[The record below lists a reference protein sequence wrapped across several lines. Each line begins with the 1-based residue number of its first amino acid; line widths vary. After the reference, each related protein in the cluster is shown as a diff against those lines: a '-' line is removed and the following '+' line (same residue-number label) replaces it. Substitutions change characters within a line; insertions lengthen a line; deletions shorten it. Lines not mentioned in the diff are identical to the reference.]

1 MTFGQRKRKRHA
13 EKRNAKAERGETMGT
28 IQSSI
33 QITDG
38 MTGPLRNMHTALDIV
53 INSFETMQNK
63 SSKSIDVTAI
73 KNARTALDEAE
84 SGFSRLENKI
94 NGTSNAMGKAKT
106 SAGSLFKSLM
116 GFSAVQKVIGLVTD
130 SFGGAIER
138 MDTMTNFQRKMT
150 IMTGSSDTAKA
161 ALNQLKDTTKGT
173 AYGLDTA
180 AAATQNFVTRG
191 MSIGTAAAQV
201 AKWGDAVAF
210 YGNGTNEQLANVTD
224 ALGKMLSKGKVEMEQ
239 LDRLTDAG
247 INAVGIYAKATGAS
261 TADVQKS
268 LSKGEISAQKFI
280 DTVSTAFSEG
290 TNGVLNVTGA
300 AKEAG
305 GTWTTSIEN
314 MKAAVKRGII
324 SVIDSIN
331 NALSAAGLGTILT
344 GIQNFGAVM
353 ENVLTGAGQRIG
365 NVITLLSP
373 LLILI
378 QNISN
383 FMINNWSAIEPLL
396 WGIIA
401 AWVVLNATGEKGWL
415 ITMKNAAAKVWH
427 AECSAAETV
436 AIFAMTAA
444 QDGLNAALA
453 ACPITWI
460 IAAVIILIAVIVAVI
475 KMIKKAQGESI
486 STLGAILGAVFTAG
500 AFIWNTIVGLINGII
515 QFVWA
520 KFVYPFIGITEWVLN
535 VCNGGFNSFGDAVK
549 NLIGNII
556 GWFLSLGQVVTKI
569 IDAIF
574 GTDWTSGLASLQ
586 SKVLA
591 WGKNE
596 NAITLSREAP
606 TVLSRVEYG
615 TAFNKGASIGD
626 GITSKFSGM
635 FEGTGD
641 KQQEAFSNALED
653 TGIASDMSDT
663 AGNTAKLKDEVS
675 GIGADLSVLRSLA
688 EREAINQFTTATV
701 KVDMNN
707 VNHISSEMDL
717 DGMVNSLSKL
727 TNEALMIVAEGVH
740 A

>member
-150 IMTGSSDTAKA
+150 IMTESSDTAKA

-191 MSIGTAAAQV
+191 TSIGAATSQV

-224 ALGKMLSKGKVEMEQ
+224 ALGKMLSKGTVEMEQ
-239 LDRLTDAG
+239 LNRLTDAG
-247 INAVGIYAKATGAS
+247 INAAGIYAQATGKSQAE
-261 TADVQKS
+261 VQKS
-268 LSKGEISAQKFI
+268 LSKGEISAQNFI
-280 DTVSTAFSEG
+280 STVSTAFSEG

-305 GTWTTSIEN
+305 GTWATSIEN
-314 MKAAVKRGII
+314 MRAAVKRGII

-331 NALSAAGLGTILT
+331 SALSKAGLGTILT
-344 GIQNFGAVM
+344 GIQNFGAVT

-365 NVITLLSP
+365 NVITLLSL

-401 AWVVLNATGEKGWL
+401 AWAVLNATGEKGWL

-427 AECSAAETV
+427 AACSAAETV

-486 STLGAILGAVFTAG
+486 STLGAILGAIFTAG

-615 TAFNKGASIGD
+615 AVFNKGASIGD

-641 KQQEAFSNALED
+641 KQQEALSNALED

-717 DGMVNSLSKL
+717 DGMVNKLSKL

>member
-1 MTFGQRKRKRHA
+1 M
-13 EKRNAKAERGETMGT
+13 
-28 IQSSI
+28 
-33 QITDG
+33 
-38 MTGPLRNMHTALDIV
+38 
-53 INSFETMQNK
+53 
-63 SSKSIDVTAI
+63 
-73 KNARTALDEAE
+73 
-84 SGFSRLENKI
+84 
-94 NGTSNAMGKAKT
+94 
-106 SAGSLFKSLM
+106 
-116 GFSAVQKVIGLVTD
+116 
-130 SFGGAIER
+130 
-138 MDTMTNFQRKMT
+138 
-150 IMTGSSDTAKA
+150 
-161 ALNQLKDTTKGT
+161 
-173 AYGLDTA
+173 
-180 AAATQNFVTRG
+180 
-191 MSIGTAAAQV
+191 
-201 AKWGDAVAF
+201 
-210 YGNGTNEQLANVTD
+210 
-224 ALGKMLSKGKVEMEQ
+224 
-239 LDRLTDAG
+239 
-247 INAVGIYAKATGAS
+247 
-261 TADVQKS
+261 
-268 LSKGEISAQKFI
+268 
-280 DTVSTAFSEG
+280 
-290 TNGVLNVTGA
+290 
-300 AKEAG
+300 
-305 GTWTTSIEN
+305 
-314 MKAAVKRGII
+314 
-324 SVIDSIN
+324 
-331 NALSAAGLGTILT
+331 
-344 GIQNFGAVM
+344 
-353 ENVLTGAGQRIG
+353 
-365 NVITLLSP
+365 
-373 LLILI
+373 
-378 QNISN
+378 
-383 FMINNWSAIEPLL
+383 
-396 WGIIA
+396 
-401 AWVVLNATGEKGWL
+401 
-415 ITMKNAAAKVWH
+415 
-427 AECSAAETV
+427 
-436 AIFAMTAA
+436 
-444 QDGLNAALA
+444 
-453 ACPITWI
+453 
-460 IAAVIILIAVIVAVI
+460 IVAVI

-486 STLGAILGAVFTAG
+486 STLGAILGAVFAAG

-520 KFVYPFIGITEWVLN
+520 KFVYPFIGITEWILN

-615 TAFNKGASIGD
+615 AAFNKGASIGD

-641 KQQEAFSNALED
+641 KQQEALSNALED